1 MPTPQDSML
10 QEALSA
16 IQAGNRVRARDLITR
31 MLKNSQDNPDYWI
44 WMSAVVDTY
53 KERSFCLNQALKL
66 DPQNAAAKRG
76 LAMMG
81 MAPVD
86 ESQVI
91 PGRYQRRNW
100 QKQAAGVEEEHT
112 KPPVQQFVIGGVVAL
127 VVIGLLGFALFGQFQ
142 SRTQPTRAVGRR
154 STVTPTE
161 SLAPTVGITQT
172 GTIGPTPLSL
182 ALESTYTPT
191 PLYVNTPHPAE
202 ESYRVAIRAY
212 MRGDWEGV
220 RQYMTDLLTAEPQSV
235 DALYYIG
242 ESYRAEGRYPEAI
255 ASYTKALGI
264 RSNFAPAFLGRARA
278 ALGRNPKDFRT
289 AQADLEKAIDND
301 GNYGEAYLELGLLHI
316 NKDDPKSAIE
326 VLEPLVE
333 LMPSTPQVYL
343 YLAMAYME
351 NDDPQKAQASAEKAR
366 QLDITLLPA
375 YRVMAEAMQAQ
386 GDLKGSLIPLVTY
399 TKYEEDDAQAWVW
412 LARAQDAAGMTDD
425 ALKSF
430 DRALKIDNRLF
441 EALLRRGQIYLD
453 RKDGEKALEDF
464 RAALRLKTDS
474 YDASIG
480 AAKAYMMIEE
490 PGDAYMQLERT
501 NGLAKTDAQ
510 KAELYYWRG
519 QSLEDLKEF
528 VAALKTWNSLLALP
542 RASVPAEWVKYA
554 QERIFELTRLTPTVT
569 LTYTP
574 TSTQTRIPTATL
586 KPSATPRPSRTPVPT
601 KTTVPTKTPKP

>member
-1 MPTPQDSML
+1 MPSPQDTML

-16 IQAGNRVRARDLITR
+16 IQAGNRARARDIITR
-31 MLKNSQDNPDYWI
+31 LLKTGQDNPDYWI
-44 WMSAVVDTY
+44 WMSAVVETH
-53 KERSFCLNQALKL
+53 KERSFCLNQVLKL

-81 MAPVD
+81 AAPVD
-86 ESQVI
+86 DVQVI
-91 PGRYQRRNW
+91 PGRFQRRNW
-100 QKQAAGVEEEHT
+100 QKQASAADEEVK
-112 KPPVQQFVIGGVVAL
+112 KPPVTQFVIGGMVAL
-127 VVIGLLGFALFGQFQ
+127 VVVGLVLFAVFGQFQ
-142 SRTQPTRAVGRR
+142 SLAQPTRAVGRR
-154 STVTPTE
+154 FTLTPTE
-161 SLAPTVGITQT
+161 GSTPTISITQT

-182 ALESTYTPT
+182 ILNATYTPT
-191 PLYVNTPHPAE
+191 PLYVNTPHPAQ

-212 MRGDWEGV
+212 ARGDWETV
-220 RQYMTDLLTAEPQSV
+220 RLQMTALLKAEPQSV

-242 ESYRAEGRYPEAI
+242 ESYRAEGQYPEAI
-255 ASYTKALGI
+255 ASYTKAIGI
-264 RSNFAPAFLGRARA
+264 KANFAPAFLGRARA
-278 ALGRNPKDFRT
+278 ALGRNPKDVRT
-289 AQADLEKAIDND
+289 AQADLEKAIDHD

-316 NKDDPKSAIE
+316 NNKKPQEAID
-326 VLEPLVE
+326 VLEPAIP
-333 LMPSTPQVYL
+333 LMPSTPQLYL
-343 YLAMAYME
+343 YLAMAYMQE
-351 NDDPQKAQASAEKAR
+351 DNPQKAIENAEKAR
-366 QLDITLLPA
+366 QLDFTLVPV

-386 GDLKGSLIPLVTY
+386 GDLKGSLQPLVTY

-412 LARAQDAAGMTDD
+412 LARAQDASGMTDD

-430 DRALKIDNRLF
+430 DRAIKIDNRLF

-453 RKDGEKALEDF
+453 RKDGEKSLADF
-464 RAALRLKTDS
+464 QAALRLKTDS

-480 AAKAYMMIEE
+480 VAKAYMLMEE

-542 RASVPAEWVKYA
+542 KASVPAEWLKYA
-554 QERIFELTRLTPTVT
+554 QERVVELTRLTPTVT
-569 LTYTP
+569 LTRTP

-586 KPSATPRPSRTPVPT
+586 KPSATPKPSRTPVPT
-601 KTTVPTKTPKP
+601 KTPKP